1 MNNEKMI
8 SQENKELSIL
18 LMGRNGGRT
27 TIRIIDEILV
37 KPHNANQLSNKLNL
51 DYNTIIHHT
60 NIMKEYE
67 FITKNEIGKAFYFH
81 PTDKLIKYI
90 DEYYTIKQKM
100 QI

>member
-1 MNNEKMI
+1 
-8 SQENKELSIL
+8 
-18 LMGRNGGRT
+18 MGRNGGRT

-81 PTDKLIKYI
+81 PTDKLIKYAI
-90 DEYYTIKQKM
+90 FYLPLWRALGSPRPYSYGCRIRVRSSQ
-100 QI
+100 